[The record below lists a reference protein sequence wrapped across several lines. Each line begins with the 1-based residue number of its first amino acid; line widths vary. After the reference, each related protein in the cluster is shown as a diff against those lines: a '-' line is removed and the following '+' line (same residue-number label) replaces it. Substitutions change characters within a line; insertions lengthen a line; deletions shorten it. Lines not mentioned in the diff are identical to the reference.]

1 MLGSGFSLKCSDL
14 EAVTSPLKL
23 LITEYSENFECNVQE
38 ETHAAYS
45 GKGVKSAFGP
55 SGPSGRS
62 LSQFL

>member
-45 GKGVKSAFGP
+45 DTLKTRKGVLS
-55 SGPSGRS
+55 SGA
-62 LSQFL
+62 L